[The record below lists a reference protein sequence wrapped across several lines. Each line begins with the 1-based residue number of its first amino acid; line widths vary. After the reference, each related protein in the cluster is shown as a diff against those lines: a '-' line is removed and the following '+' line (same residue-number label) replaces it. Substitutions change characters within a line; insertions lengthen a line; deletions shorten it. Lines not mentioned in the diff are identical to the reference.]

1 MPPTATTS
9 GLPQRGGKGFLWG
22 RSRRKVKRMFHQIAA
37 DQEIQLLA
45 CETMFDHVHLLL
57 RSNPE
62 DLSRAVF
69 MLKGISARRVF
80 QTFPELKL
88 DAKTQSLWQA
98 RYGAKMVSEQ
108 ALPSLKDYIA
118 T

>member
-1 MPPTATTS
+1 
-9 GLPQRGGKGFLWG
+9 
-22 RSRRKVKRMFHQIAA
+22 
-37 DQEIQLLA
+37 
-45 CETMFDHVHLLL
+45 
-57 RSNPE
+57 
-62 DLSRAVF
+62 

-80 QTFPELKL
+80 QAFPELKL

-118 T
+118 TQKDRPEKYERAYP